1 MGEPMR
7 ERMEIRADEVGE
19 MPAELIPMV
28 FPVSPG
34 GAKRVLPASEMTA
47 ADRAA
52 YESWCALC
60 GYEPRADGS

>member
-1 MGEPMR
+1 MGEP
-7 ERMEIRADEVGE
+7 EVLHPGTAADAAGLASARV
-19 MPAELIPMV
+19 PA
-28 FPVSPG
+28 G